1 VRSRPISLGIFAGRG
16 GSNHLHRRRRQ
27 LAQDLPTKAFQNKHA
42 AVKLFP
48 LSVAIALLVT
58 LLLAPMPRV
67 FATQE
72 CDMFGLSAVEASNCH
87 GCCAQMKCC
96 SVPNQAEDSQPVQP
110 RSNNRSD
117 SGSDNIL
124 AVVPKFSVLLYAL
137 AGDREDYRPSRPAS
151 VTPVFSSLARLCIRL
166 I

>member
-1 VRSRPISLGIFAGRG
+1 MKR
-16 GSNHLHRRRRQ
+16 
-27 LAQDLPTKAFQNKHA
+27 FQNKRS

-48 LSVAIALLVT
+48 LSVAIALALT
-58 LLLAPMPRV
+58 LFLAPMPQV
-67 FATQE
+67 FAAQE
-72 CDMFGLSAVEASNCH
+72 CDMFGVSPIEARNCH

-96 SVPNQAEDSQPVQP
+96 SVPDNDGKSQPALP
-110 RSNNRSD
+110 GSNNRSD

-137 AGDREDYRPSRPAS
+137 PGDREDYRPSRPAS

>member
-1 VRSRPISLGIFAGRG
+1 MDGNRETRPLANRK
-16 GSNHLHRRRRQ
+16 
-27 LAQDLPTKAFQNKHA
+27 LAQDLPIKQFQNKHT

-48 LSVAIALLVT
+48 LSVAIALALT
-58 LLLAPMPRV
+58 LFFAPMPRV

-72 CDMFGLSAVEASNCH
+72 CDMFGVSPIEARNCH

-96 SVPNQAEDSQPVQP
+96 SLQNHDEKSQPALP
-110 RSNNRSD
+110 GSNNRSD
-117 SGSDNIL
+117 SGCDNIL

-137 AGDREDYRPSRPAS
+137 AGDREDCRPSGLAS
-151 VTPVFSSLARLCIRL
+151 VAPVFSSLARLCIRL